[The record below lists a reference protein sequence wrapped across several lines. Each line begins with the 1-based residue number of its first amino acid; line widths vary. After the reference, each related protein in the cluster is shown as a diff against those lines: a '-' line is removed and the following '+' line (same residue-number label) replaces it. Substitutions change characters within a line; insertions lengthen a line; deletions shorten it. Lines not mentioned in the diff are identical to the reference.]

1 MRAYGEALPSLPLSY
16 AKIVR
21 KDRTFYDPADRKKKQ
36 TIRRVRQEYGLIL
49 PFRSVGNEHKE
60 QTVMSV
66 LTFDKKELGN
76 LEYSLQREML
86 ATDRRGG
93 YMSTTIVCCNTR
105 KYHGLMVAPIDDSDR
120 AYVLLSSVDETVVHD
135 GQSFNL
141 ALHRFPGTYEPRGHK
156 YITDFEY
163 TPTPTITYRVG
174 SIVLRKELLWIHN
187 RTQLMIRYTLL
198 EAPSDVR
205 LRLRPFF
212 AFRDKHA
219 LTHAN
224 MEADGRSRPIP
235 GGVKCRLYSDF
246 PWLYLQTDCRDAEF
260 VPAPDWYYNF
270 EYAREIERGYEGDED
285 LLTTGYFELSL
296 GRRQSV
302 IFSASVEAI
311 PDPAAIGGMFAE
323 ALSARSRKVDFLSC
337 LRHSARQ
344 FVVRRRDGRAEVLA
358 GYPWY
363 GQIGRQTLV
372 ALPGIALEQGRTE
385 DCLDVLDTVVRGRR
399 DGMFT
404 GSFSAAEA
412 ADAPLWFF
420 WVLQQ
425 LQRTLGEEEIW
436 KRYGIVMKE
445 LLAAYRRGVGGVA
458 VHDNGLV
465 WASAPDKALTWMN
478 ALAGGVPVV
487 SRDGYPVEIN
497 ALWYNAVCYALELA
511 SRFGEEEFVG
521 EWKAWPERIRNAFRE
536 MFWSGD
542 DGYPVEINAL
552 WYNAVCY
559 ALELASRFGEEEF
572 VGEWKAWPER
582 IRNAFREMFWS
593 GDDGYL
599 ADFVGPEGPNRWIRP
614 NMVVACGLDYKM
626 LDEEQQASVLRIVG
640 QHLLTPKGLRSL
652 SPRNPRYKNRCEGD
666 EAVRAEAS
674 MNGSVWVWPLWFY
687 VKASFDLGGREFLPR
702 AEELLA
708 RFGEEIQS
716 YGIGSINELFDGDP
730 PHAPWGAVSQAWS
743 VGAVLMIR
751 ETTERWRRRR
761 GHGLLPGLRKKR

>member
-311 PDPAAIGGMFAE
+311 PDPAAIGGMFA
-323 ALSARSRKVDFLSC
+323 
-337 LRHSARQ
+337 
-344 FVVRRRDGRAEVLA
+344 
-358 GYPWY
+358 
-363 GQIGRQTLV
+363 
-372 ALPGIALEQGRTE
+372 
-385 DCLDVLDTVVRGRR
+385 
-399 DGMFT
+399 
-404 GSFSAAEA
+404 
-412 ADAPLWFF
+412 DAPLWFF

-487 SRDGYPVEIN
+487 SR
-497 ALWYNAVCYALELA
+497 
-511 SRFGEEEFVG
+511 
-521 EWKAWPERIRNAFRE
+521 
-536 MFWSGD
+536 

-761 GHGLLPGLRKKR
+761 GRGLLPGLRKKR

>member
-1 MRAYGEALPSLPLSY
+1 
-16 AKIVR
+16 
-21 KDRTFYDPADRKKKQ
+21 
-36 TIRRVRQEYGLIL
+36 
-49 PFRSVGNEHKE
+49 
-60 QTVMSV
+60 MSV

-302 IFSASVEAI
+302 IFSASVEPFPI
-311 PDPAAIGGMFAE
+311 LRPSAE
-323 ALSARSRKVDFLSC
+323 C
-337 LRHSARQ
+337 LRR
-344 FVVRRRDGRAEVLA
+344 L
-358 GYPWY
+358 
-363 GQIGRQTLV
+363 
-372 ALPGIALEQGRTE
+372 
-385 DCLDVLDTVVRGRR
+385 
-399 DGMFT
+399 
-404 GSFSAAEA
+404 
-412 ADAPLWFF
+412 
-420 WVLQQ
+420 
-425 LQRTLGEEEIW
+425 
-436 KRYGIVMKE
+436 
-445 LLAAYRRGVGGVA
+445 
-458 VHDNGLV
+458 
-465 WASAPDKALTWMN
+465 
-478 ALAGGVPVV
+478 
-487 SRDGYPVEIN
+487 
-497 ALWYNAVCYALELA
+497 
-511 SRFGEEEFVG
+511 
-521 EWKAWPERIRNAFRE
+521 
-536 MFWSGD
+536 
-542 DGYPVEINAL
+542 
-552 WYNAVCY
+552 
-559 ALELASRFGEEEF
+559 
-572 VGEWKAWPER
+572 
-582 IRNAFREMFWS
+582 
-593 GDDGYL
+593 
-599 ADFVGPEGPNRWIRP
+599 
-614 NMVVACGLDYKM
+614 
-626 LDEEQQASVLRIVG
+626 
-640 QHLLTPKGLRSL
+640 
-652 SPRNPRYKNRCEGD
+652 
-666 EAVRAEAS
+666 
-674 MNGSVWVWPLWFY
+674 
-687 VKASFDLGGREFLPR
+687 
-702 AEELLA
+702 
-708 RFGEEIQS
+708 
-716 YGIGSINELFDGDP
+716 
-730 PHAPWGAVSQAWS
+730 
-743 VGAVLMIR
+743 
-751 ETTERWRRRR
+751 
-761 GHGLLPGLRKKR
+761 

>member
-21 KDRTFYDPADRKKKQ
+21 KDLAFYDPADRKKKQ
-36 TIRRVRQEYGLIL
+36 AIRRVRQEYGLIL

-311 PDPAAIGGMFAE
+311 PDPAAIGGMFA
-323 ALSARSRKVDFLSC
+323 
-337 LRHSARQ
+337 
-344 FVVRRRDGRAEVLA
+344 
-358 GYPWY
+358 
-363 GQIGRQTLV
+363 
-372 ALPGIALEQGRTE
+372 
-385 DCLDVLDTVVRGRR
+385 
-399 DGMFT
+399 
-404 GSFSAAEA
+404 
-412 ADAPLWFF
+412 DAPLWFF

-465 WASAPDKALTWMN
+465 WASAPGKALTWMN

-487 SRDGYPVEIN
+487 SR
-497 ALWYNAVCYALELA
+497 
-511 SRFGEEEFVG
+511 
-521 EWKAWPERIRNAFRE
+521 
-536 MFWSGD
+536 

>member
-1 MRAYGEALPSLPLSY
+1 
-16 AKIVR
+16 
-21 KDRTFYDPADRKKKQ
+21 
-36 TIRRVRQEYGLIL
+36 
-49 PFRSVGNEHKE
+49 
-60 QTVMSV
+60 MSV

-302 IFSASVEAI
+302 IFSAFVEAI
-311 PDPAAIGGMFAE
+311 PDPAAIGGMF
-323 ALSARSRKVDFLSC
+323 
-337 LRHSARQ
+337 
-344 FVVRRRDGRAEVLA
+344 
-358 GYPWY
+358 
-363 GQIGRQTLV
+363 
-372 ALPGIALEQGRTE
+372 
-385 DCLDVLDTVVRGRR
+385 
-399 DGMFT
+399 
-404 GSFSAAEA
+404 

-465 WASAPDKALTWMN
+465 WASAPGKALTWMN

-487 SRDGYPVEIN
+487 SR
-497 ALWYNAVCYALELA
+497 
-511 SRFGEEEFVG
+511 
-521 EWKAWPERIRNAFRE
+521 
-536 MFWSGD
+536 

-614 NMVVACGLDYKM
+614 NMVLACGLDYKM

-674 MNGSVWVWPLWFY
+674 MNGSVWVWLLWFY

-716 YGIGSINELFDGDP
+716 YGIGLINELFDGDP
-730 PHAPWGAVSQAWS
+730 PHAPRGAVSQAWS

>member
-1 MRAYGEALPSLPLSY
+1 
-16 AKIVR
+16 
-21 KDRTFYDPADRKKKQ
+21 
-36 TIRRVRQEYGLIL
+36 
-49 PFRSVGNEHKE
+49 
-60 QTVMSV
+60 
-66 LTFDKKELGN
+66 
-76 LEYSLQREML
+76 ML

-311 PDPAAIGGMFAE
+311 PDPAAIGGMFA
-323 ALSARSRKVDFLSC
+323 
-337 LRHSARQ
+337 
-344 FVVRRRDGRAEVLA
+344 
-358 GYPWY
+358 
-363 GQIGRQTLV
+363 
-372 ALPGIALEQGRTE
+372 
-385 DCLDVLDTVVRGRR
+385 
-399 DGMFT
+399 
-404 GSFSAAEA
+404 
-412 ADAPLWFF
+412 DAPLWFF

-487 SRDGYPVEIN
+487 SR
-497 ALWYNAVCYALELA
+497 
-511 SRFGEEEFVG
+511 
-521 EWKAWPERIRNAFRE
+521 
-536 MFWSGD
+536 

>member
-1 MRAYGEALPSLPLSY
+1 
-16 AKIVR
+16 
-21 KDRTFYDPADRKKKQ
+21 
-36 TIRRVRQEYGLIL
+36 
-49 PFRSVGNEHKE
+49 
-60 QTVMSV
+60 MSV

-120 AYVLLSSVDETVVHD
+120 AYVLLSSVDETVLHD
-135 GQSFNL
+135 GQPFNL

-235 GGVKCRLYSDF
+235 GGVKCRLYPDF
-246 PWLYLQTDCRDAEF
+246 PWLYLQTDCRNAEF

-270 EYAREIERGYEGDED
+270 EYAREIERGYEGHED
-285 LLTTGYFELSL
+285 LLTTGYFELPFRR
-296 GRRQSV
+296 GRSV
-302 IFSASVEAI
+302 VFSVSVEEIA
-311 PDPAAIGGMFAE
+311 DP
-323 ALSARSRKVDFLSC
+323 S
-337 LRHSARQ
+337 
-344 FVVRRRDGRAEVLA
+344 
-358 GYPWY
+358 
-363 GQIGRQTLV
+363 TL
-372 ALPGIALEQGRTE
+372 
-385 DCLDVLDTVVRGRR
+385 
-399 DGMFT
+399 DGMF
-404 GSFSAAEA
+404 AEA

-420 WVLQQ
+420 WVLQR

-436 KRYGIVMKE
+436 KRYGTVMKE

-478 ALAGGVPVV
+478 AVADGVPVV

-536 MFWSGD
+536 MFW
-542 DGYPVEINAL
+542 N
-552 WYNAVCY
+552 
-559 ALELASRFGEEEF
+559 
-572 VGEWKAWPER
+572 
-582 IRNAFREMFWS
+582 

>member
-1 MRAYGEALPSLPLSY
+1 
-16 AKIVR
+16 
-21 KDRTFYDPADRKKKQ
+21 
-36 TIRRVRQEYGLIL
+36 
-49 PFRSVGNEHKE
+49 
-60 QTVMSV
+60 MSV

-311 PDPAAIGGMFAE
+311 PDPAAIGGMFA
-323 ALSARSRKVDFLSC
+323 
-337 LRHSARQ
+337 
-344 FVVRRRDGRAEVLA
+344 
-358 GYPWY
+358 
-363 GQIGRQTLV
+363 
-372 ALPGIALEQGRTE
+372 
-385 DCLDVLDTVVRGRR
+385 
-399 DGMFT
+399 
-404 GSFSAAEA
+404 
-412 ADAPLWFF
+412 DAPLWFF

-465 WASAPDKALTWMN
+465 WASAPGKALTWMN

-536 MFWSGD
+536 MFWS
-542 DGYPVEINAL
+542 
-552 WYNAVCY
+552 
-559 ALELASRFGEEEF
+559 S
-572 VGEWKAWPER
+572 
-582 IRNAFREMFWS
+582 
-593 GDDGYL
+593 DDGYL

>member
-1 MRAYGEALPSLPLSY
+1 
-16 AKIVR
+16 
-21 KDRTFYDPADRKKKQ
+21 
-36 TIRRVRQEYGLIL
+36 
-49 PFRSVGNEHKE
+49 
-60 QTVMSV
+60 MSV

-425 LQRTLGEEEIW
+425 LQRTLGEEE
-436 KRYGIVMKE
+436 
-445 LLAAYRRGVGGVA
+445 
-458 VHDNGLV
+458 
-465 WASAPDKALTWMN
+465 
-478 ALAGGVPVV
+478 
-487 SRDGYPVEIN
+487 
-497 ALWYNAVCYALELA
+497 
-511 SRFGEEEFVG
+511 FVG
-521 EWKAWPERIRNAFRE
+521 EWKAWPEWIRNAFRE
-536 MFWSGD
+536 MFWSD
-542 DGYPVEINAL
+542 
-552 WYNAVCY
+552 
-559 ALELASRFGEEEF
+559 
-572 VGEWKAWPER
+572 
-582 IRNAFREMFWS
+582 
-593 GDDGYL
+593 DDGYL

-730 PHAPWGAVSQAWS
+730 PHAPRGAVSQAWS

>member
-1 MRAYGEALPSLPLSY
+1 
-16 AKIVR
+16 
-21 KDRTFYDPADRKKKQ
+21 
-36 TIRRVRQEYGLIL
+36 
-49 PFRSVGNEHKE
+49 
-60 QTVMSV
+60 MSV

-120 AYVLLSSVDETVVHD
+120 AYVQLSSVDETVVHD

-311 PDPAAIGGMFAE
+311 PDPAAIGGMFA
-323 ALSARSRKVDFLSC
+323 
-337 LRHSARQ
+337 
-344 FVVRRRDGRAEVLA
+344 
-358 GYPWY
+358 
-363 GQIGRQTLV
+363 
-372 ALPGIALEQGRTE
+372 
-385 DCLDVLDTVVRGRR
+385 
-399 DGMFT
+399 
-404 GSFSAAEA
+404 
-412 ADAPLWFF
+412 DAPLWFF

-487 SRDGYPVEIN
+487 SR
-497 ALWYNAVCYALELA
+497 
-511 SRFGEEEFVG
+511 
-521 EWKAWPERIRNAFRE
+521 
-536 MFWSGD
+536 

>member
-1 MRAYGEALPSLPLSY
+1 
-16 AKIVR
+16 
-21 KDRTFYDPADRKKKQ
+21 
-36 TIRRVRQEYGLIL
+36 
-49 PFRSVGNEHKE
+49 
-60 QTVMSV
+60 MSV

-311 PDPAAIGGMFAE
+311 PDPAAIGGMFA
-323 ALSARSRKVDFLSC
+323 
-337 LRHSARQ
+337 
-344 FVVRRRDGRAEVLA
+344 
-358 GYPWY
+358 
-363 GQIGRQTLV
+363 
-372 ALPGIALEQGRTE
+372 
-385 DCLDVLDTVVRGRR
+385 
-399 DGMFT
+399 
-404 GSFSAAEA
+404 
-412 ADAPLWFF
+412 DAPLWFF

-521 EWKAWPERIRNAFRE
+521 EWKAWPE
-536 MFWSGD
+536 W
-542 DGYPVEINAL
+542 
-552 WYNAVCY
+552 
-559 ALELASRFGEEEF
+559 
-572 VGEWKAWPER
+572 

>member
-436 KRYGIVMKE
+436 KRYGIVKKE

-487 SRDGYPVEIN
+487 SR
-497 ALWYNAVCYALELA
+497 
-511 SRFGEEEFVG
+511 
-521 EWKAWPERIRNAFRE
+521 
-536 MFWSGD
+536 

>member
-1 MRAYGEALPSLPLSY
+1 
-16 AKIVR
+16 
-21 KDRTFYDPADRKKKQ
+21 
-36 TIRRVRQEYGLIL
+36 
-49 PFRSVGNEHKE
+49 
-60 QTVMSV
+60 MSV

-445 LLAAYRRGVGGVA
+445 LLAAYRRGV
-458 VHDNGLV
+458 
-465 WASAPDKALTWMN
+465 
-478 ALAGGVPVV
+478 
-487 SRDGYPVEIN
+487 
-497 ALWYNAVCYALELA
+497 
-511 SRFGEEEFVG
+511 
-521 EWKAWPERIRNAFRE
+521 
-536 MFWSGD
+536 
-542 DGYPVEINAL
+542 
-552 WYNAVCY
+552 
-559 ALELASRFGEEEF
+559 
-572 VGEWKAWPER
+572 
-582 IRNAFREMFWS
+582 
-593 GDDGYL
+593 DGYL
-599 ADFVGPEGPNRWIRP
+599 ADFVGPEGPNWWIRP

-626 LDEEQQASVLRIVG
+626 LDEEQQASILRVVG

-666 EAVRAEAS
+666 EATRAEAS

-687 VKASFDLGGREFLPR
+687 AKASFDLAGREFLPQ
-702 AEELLA
+702 AGDMLA

-730 PHAPWGAVSQAWS
+730 PYVPRGAVSQAWS

-751 ETTERWRRRR
+751 EATERWHRRR
-761 GHGLLPGLRKKR
+761 GRGLLPGLRKKR

>member
-1 MRAYGEALPSLPLSY
+1 
-16 AKIVR
+16 
-21 KDRTFYDPADRKKKQ
+21 
-36 TIRRVRQEYGLIL
+36 
-49 PFRSVGNEHKE
+49 
-60 QTVMSV
+60 MSV

-311 PDPAAIGGMFAE
+311 PDPAAIGGMFA
-323 ALSARSRKVDFLSC
+323 
-337 LRHSARQ
+337 
-344 FVVRRRDGRAEVLA
+344 
-358 GYPWY
+358 
-363 GQIGRQTLV
+363 
-372 ALPGIALEQGRTE
+372 
-385 DCLDVLDTVVRGRR
+385 
-399 DGMFT
+399 
-404 GSFSAAEA
+404 
-412 ADAPLWFF
+412 DAPLWFF

-521 EWKAWPERIRNAFRE
+521 EWKAWPEWIRNAFRE
-536 MFWSGD
+536 MFWND
-542 DGYPVEINAL
+542 
-552 WYNAVCY
+552 
-559 ALELASRFGEEEF
+559 
-572 VGEWKAWPER
+572 
-582 IRNAFREMFWS
+582 
-593 GDDGYL
+593 DDGYL

-730 PHAPWGAVSQAWS
+730 PHAPRGAVSQAWS

>member
-1 MRAYGEALPSLPLSY
+1 
-16 AKIVR
+16 
-21 KDRTFYDPADRKKKQ
+21 
-36 TIRRVRQEYGLIL
+36 
-49 PFRSVGNEHKE
+49 
-60 QTVMSV
+60 MSV

-93 YMSTTIVCCNTR
+93 YMSTTIVCRNTR

-311 PDPAAIGGMFAE
+311 PDPAAIGGMFA
-323 ALSARSRKVDFLSC
+323 
-337 LRHSARQ
+337 
-344 FVVRRRDGRAEVLA
+344 
-358 GYPWY
+358 
-363 GQIGRQTLV
+363 
-372 ALPGIALEQGRTE
+372 
-385 DCLDVLDTVVRGRR
+385 
-399 DGMFT
+399 
-404 GSFSAAEA
+404 
-412 ADAPLWFF
+412 DAPLWFF

-487 SRDGYPVEIN
+487 SR
-497 ALWYNAVCYALELA
+497 
-511 SRFGEEEFVG
+511 
-521 EWKAWPERIRNAFRE
+521 
-536 MFWSGD
+536 

>member
-1 MRAYGEALPSLPLSY
+1 M
-16 AKIVR
+16 
-21 KDRTFYDPADRKKKQ
+21 
-36 TIRRVRQEYGLIL
+36 
-49 PFRSVGNEHKE
+49 
-60 QTVMSV
+60 
-66 LTFDKKELGN
+66 
-76 LEYSLQREML
+76 
-86 ATDRRGG
+86 
-93 YMSTTIVCCNTR
+93 
-105 KYHGLMVAPIDDSDR
+105 
-120 AYVLLSSVDETVVHD
+120 
-135 GQSFNL
+135 
-141 ALHRFPGTYEPRGHK
+141 
-156 YITDFEY
+156 
-163 TPTPTITYRVG
+163 
-174 SIVLRKELLWIHN
+174 
-187 RTQLMIRYTLL
+187 
-198 EAPSDVR
+198 
-205 LRLRPFF
+205 LRL
-212 AFRDKHA
+212 
-219 LTHAN
+219 
-224 MEADGRSRPIP
+224 
-235 GGVKCRLYSDF
+235 V
-246 PWLYLQTDCRDAEF
+246 
-260 VPAPDWYYNF
+260 
-270 EYAREIERGYEGDED
+270 
-285 LLTTGYFELSL
+285 
-296 GRRQSV
+296 
-302 IFSASVEAI
+302 
-311 PDPAAIGGMFAE
+311 
-323 ALSARSRKVDFLSC
+323 
-337 LRHSARQ
+337 
-344 FVVRRRDGRAEVLA
+344 
-358 GYPWY
+358 
-363 GQIGRQTLV
+363 
-372 ALPGIALEQGRTE
+372 
-385 DCLDVLDTVVRGRR
+385 
-399 DGMFT
+399 
-404 GSFSAAEA
+404 
-412 ADAPLWFF
+412 F

-487 SRDGYPVEIN
+487 SR
-497 ALWYNAVCYALELA
+497 
-511 SRFGEEEFVG
+511 
-521 EWKAWPERIRNAFRE
+521 
-536 MFWSGD
+536 

-761 GHGLLPGLRKKR
+761 GHGLLPGLRKSAKGCEGKELAAA

>member
-1 MRAYGEALPSLPLSY
+1 
-16 AKIVR
+16 
-21 KDRTFYDPADRKKKQ
+21 
-36 TIRRVRQEYGLIL
+36 
-49 PFRSVGNEHKE
+49 
-60 QTVMSV
+60 MSV

-120 AYVLLSSVDETVVHD
+120 AYVLLSSVDETVLHD
-135 GQSFNL
+135 GQPFNL

-174 SIVLRKELLWIHN
+174 SIVLCKELLWIHN

-235 GGVKCRLYSDF
+235 GGVKCRLYPDF
-246 PWLYLQTDCRDAEF
+246 PWLYLQTDCRNAEF

-270 EYAREIERGYEGDED
+270 EYVKEIERGYEGHED
-285 LLTTGYFELSL
+285 LLTTGYFELPFRR
-296 GRRQSV
+296 GRSV
-302 IFSASVEAI
+302 VFSVSVEEIA
-311 PDPAAIGGMFAE
+311 DPSTLDGMFAE
-323 ALSARSRKVDFLSC
+323 ALAARSRKVDFLSC

-385 DCLDVLDTVVRGRR
+385 DCLDVLDTVVRERR

-420 WVLQQ
+420 WVLQR

-436 KRYGIVMKE
+436 KRYGTVMKE
-445 LLAAYRRGVGGVA
+445 LLAAY
-458 VHDNGLV
+458 
-465 WASAPDKALTWMN
+465 
-478 ALAGGVPVV
+478 
-487 SRDGYPVEIN
+487 
-497 ALWYNAVCYALELA
+497 
-511 SRFGEEEFVG
+511 
-521 EWKAWPERIRNAFRE
+521 
-536 MFWSGD
+536 
-542 DGYPVEINAL
+542 
-552 WYNAVCY
+552 
-559 ALELASRFGEEEF
+559 
-572 VGEWKAWPER
+572 
-582 IRNAFREMFWS
+582 
-593 GDDGYL
+593 
-599 ADFVGPEGPNRWIRP
+599 
-614 NMVVACGLDYKM
+614 
-626 LDEEQQASVLRIVG
+626 
-640 QHLLTPKGLRSL
+640 
-652 SPRNPRYKNRCEGD
+652 
-666 EAVRAEAS
+666 
-674 MNGSVWVWPLWFY
+674 
-687 VKASFDLGGREFLPR
+687 
-702 AEELLA
+702 
-708 RFGEEIQS
+708 
-716 YGIGSINELFDGDP
+716 P
-730 PHAPWGAVSQAWS
+730 PGC
-743 VGAVLMIR
+743 
-751 ETTERWRRRR
+751 RRR
-761 GHGLLPGLRKKR
+761 GRAR

>member
-1 MRAYGEALPSLPLSY
+1 
-16 AKIVR
+16 
-21 KDRTFYDPADRKKKQ
+21 
-36 TIRRVRQEYGLIL
+36 
-49 PFRSVGNEHKE
+49 
-60 QTVMSV
+60 MSV

-120 AYVLLSSVDETVVHD
+120 AYVLLSSVDETVLHD
-135 GQSFNL
+135 GQPFNL

-235 GGVKCRLYSDF
+235 GGVKCRLYPDF
-246 PWLYLQTDCRDAEF
+246 PWLYLQTDCRNAEF

-385 DCLDVLDTVVRGRR
+385 DCLDVLDTVVRERR

-420 WVLQQ
+420 WVLQR

-436 KRYGIVMKE
+436 KRYGTVMKE

-478 ALAGGVPVV
+478 AVADGVPVV
-487 SRDGYPVEIN
+487 SR
-497 ALWYNAVCYALELA
+497 
-511 SRFGEEEFVG
+511 
-521 EWKAWPERIRNAFRE
+521 
-536 MFWSGD
+536 
-542 DGYPVEINAL
+542 
-552 WYNAVCY
+552 
-559 ALELASRFGEEEF
+559 
-572 VGEWKAWPER
+572 
-582 IRNAFREMFWS
+582 
-593 GDDGYL
+593 DGYL
-599 ADFVGPEGPNRWIRP
+599 ADFVGPEGPNWWIRP

-626 LDEEQQASVLRIVG
+626 LDEEQQASILRVVG

-666 EAVRAEAS
+666 EATRAEAS

-687 VKASFDLGGREFLPR
+687 AKASFDLAGREFLPQ
-702 AEELLA
+702 AGDMLA

-730 PHAPWGAVSQAWS
+730 PYVPRGAVSQAWS

-751 ETTERWRRRR
+751 EATERWHRRR
-761 GHGLLPGLRKKR
+761 GRGLLPGLRKKR

>member
-1 MRAYGEALPSLPLSY
+1 
-16 AKIVR
+16 
-21 KDRTFYDPADRKKKQ
+21 
-36 TIRRVRQEYGLIL
+36 
-49 PFRSVGNEHKE
+49 
-60 QTVMSV
+60 MSV

-246 PWLYLQTDCRDAEF
+246 PWLYLQTDC
-260 VPAPDWYYNF
+260 
-270 EYAREIERGYEGDED
+270 
-285 LLTTGYFELSL
+285 
-296 GRRQSV
+296 
-302 IFSASVEAI
+302 
-311 PDPAAIGGMFAE
+311 
-323 ALSARSRKVDFLSC
+323 
-337 LRHSARQ
+337 
-344 FVVRRRDGRAEVLA
+344 
-358 GYPWY
+358 
-363 GQIGRQTLV
+363 
-372 ALPGIALEQGRTE
+372 
-385 DCLDVLDTVVRGRR
+385 LDVLDTVVRGRR

-465 WASAPDKALTWMN
+465 WASAPGKALTWMN

-511 SRFGEEEFVG
+511 S
-521 EWKAWPERIRNAFRE
+521 
-536 MFWSGD
+536 
-542 DGYPVEINAL
+542 
-552 WYNAVCY
+552 C
-559 ALELASRFGEEEF
+559 FGEEEF

>member
-1 MRAYGEALPSLPLSY
+1 
-16 AKIVR
+16 
-21 KDRTFYDPADRKKKQ
+21 
-36 TIRRVRQEYGLIL
+36 
-49 PFRSVGNEHKE
+49 
-60 QTVMSV
+60 MSV

-235 GGVKCRLYSDF
+235 GGVKCRLFSDF

-311 PDPAAIGGMFAE
+311 PDPAAIGGMFA
-323 ALSARSRKVDFLSC
+323 
-337 LRHSARQ
+337 
-344 FVVRRRDGRAEVLA
+344 
-358 GYPWY
+358 
-363 GQIGRQTLV
+363 
-372 ALPGIALEQGRTE
+372 
-385 DCLDVLDTVVRGRR
+385 
-399 DGMFT
+399 
-404 GSFSAAEA
+404 
-412 ADAPLWFF
+412 DAPLWFF

-487 SRDGYPVEIN
+487 SR
-497 ALWYNAVCYALELA
+497 
-511 SRFGEEEFVG
+511 
-521 EWKAWPERIRNAFRE
+521 
-536 MFWSGD
+536 

>member
-1 MRAYGEALPSLPLSY
+1 
-16 AKIVR
+16 
-21 KDRTFYDPADRKKKQ
+21 
-36 TIRRVRQEYGLIL
+36 
-49 PFRSVGNEHKE
+49 
-60 QTVMSV
+60 MSV

-311 PDPAAIGGMFAE
+311 PDPAAIGGMFA
-323 ALSARSRKVDFLSC
+323 
-337 LRHSARQ
+337 
-344 FVVRRRDGRAEVLA
+344 
-358 GYPWY
+358 
-363 GQIGRQTLV
+363 
-372 ALPGIALEQGRTE
+372 
-385 DCLDVLDTVVRGRR
+385 
-399 DGMFT
+399 
-404 GSFSAAEA
+404 
-412 ADAPLWFF
+412 DAPLWFF

-465 WASAPDKALTWMN
+465 WASAPGKALTWMN

-511 SRFGEEEFVG
+511 S
-521 EWKAWPERIRNAFRE
+521 
-536 MFWSGD
+536 
-542 DGYPVEINAL
+542 
-552 WYNAVCY
+552 C
-559 ALELASRFGEEEF
+559 FGEEEF

-666 EAVRAEAS
+666 EAARAEAS

-730 PHAPWGAVSQAWS
+730 PHAPRGAVSQAWS

-751 ETTERWRRRR
+751 ETTECWRRRR

>member
-86 ATDRRGG
+86 ATDRRDG

-323 ALSARSRKVDFLSC
+323 A
-337 LRHSARQ
+337 
-344 FVVRRRDGRAEVLA
+344 
-358 GYPWY
+358 
-363 GQIGRQTLV
+363 
-372 ALPGIALEQGRTE
+372 
-385 DCLDVLDTVVRGRR
+385 
-399 DGMFT
+399 
-404 GSFSAAEA
+404 
-412 ADAPLWFF
+412 PLWFF

-521 EWKAWPERIRNAFRE
+521 EWKAWPEWIRNAFRE
-536 MFWSGD
+536 MFWSD
-542 DGYPVEINAL
+542 
-552 WYNAVCY
+552 
-559 ALELASRFGEEEF
+559 
-572 VGEWKAWPER
+572 
-582 IRNAFREMFWS
+582 
-593 GDDGYL
+593 DDGYL

-730 PHAPWGAVSQAWS
+730 PHAPRGAVSQAWS

>member
-1 MRAYGEALPSLPLSY
+1 
-16 AKIVR
+16 
-21 KDRTFYDPADRKKKQ
+21 
-36 TIRRVRQEYGLIL
+36 
-49 PFRSVGNEHKE
+49 
-60 QTVMSV
+60 MSV

-311 PDPAAIGGMFAE
+311 PDPAAIGGMFA
-323 ALSARSRKVDFLSC
+323 
-337 LRHSARQ
+337 
-344 FVVRRRDGRAEVLA
+344 
-358 GYPWY
+358 
-363 GQIGRQTLV
+363 
-372 ALPGIALEQGRTE
+372 
-385 DCLDVLDTVVRGRR
+385 
-399 DGMFT
+399 
-404 GSFSAAEA
+404 
-412 ADAPLWFF
+412 DAPLWFF

-465 WASAPDKALTWMN
+465 WASAPGKALTWMN

-536 MFWSGD
+536 MFWSD
-542 DGYPVEINAL
+542 
-552 WYNAVCY
+552 
-559 ALELASRFGEEEF
+559 
-572 VGEWKAWPER
+572 
-582 IRNAFREMFWS
+582 
-593 GDDGYL
+593 DDGYL

-666 EAVRAEAS
+666 EAARAEAS

-730 PHAPWGAVSQAWS
+730 PYAPRGAVSQAWS

>member
-436 KRYGIVMKE
+436 KR
-445 LLAAYRRGVGGVA
+445 
-458 VHDNGLV
+458 
-465 WASAPDKALTWMN
+465 
-478 ALAGGVPVV
+478 
-487 SRDGYPVEIN
+487 
-497 ALWYNAVCYALELA
+497 
-511 SRFGEEEFVG
+511 
-521 EWKAWPERIRNAFRE
+521 
-536 MFWSGD
+536 
-542 DGYPVEINAL
+542 
-552 WYNAVCY
+552 
-559 ALELASRFGEEEF
+559 
-572 VGEWKAWPER
+572 
-582 IRNAFREMFWS
+582 EMFWS

>member
-1 MRAYGEALPSLPLSY
+1 
-16 AKIVR
+16 
-21 KDRTFYDPADRKKKQ
+21 
-36 TIRRVRQEYGLIL
+36 
-49 PFRSVGNEHKE
+49 
-60 QTVMSV
+60 MSV

-120 AYVLLSSVDETVVHD
+120 AYVLLSSVDETVLHD
-135 GQSFNL
+135 GQPFNL

-235 GGVKCRLYSDF
+235 GGVKCRLYPDF
-246 PWLYLQTDCRDAEF
+246 PWLYLQTDCRNAEF

-270 EYAREIERGYEGDED
+270 EYVKEIERGYEGHED
-285 LLTTGYFELSL
+285 LLTTGYFELPFRR
-296 GRRQSV
+296 GRSV
-302 IFSASVEAI
+302 VFSVSVEEIA
-311 PDPAAIGGMFAE
+311 DPSTLGGMFAE
-323 ALSARSRKVDFLSC
+323 ALAARSRKVDFLSC

-344 FVVRRRDGRAEVLA
+344 FVVRRRDGRTEVLA

-385 DCLDVLDTVVRGRR
+385 DCL
-399 DGMFT
+399 
-404 GSFSAAEA
+404 
-412 ADAPLWFF
+412 
-420 WVLQQ
+420 
-425 LQRTLGEEEIW
+425 
-436 KRYGIVMKE
+436 
-445 LLAAYRRGVGGVA
+445 A

-478 ALAGGVPVV
+478 AVADGVPVV

-536 MFWSGD
+536 MFW
-542 DGYPVEINAL
+542 N
-552 WYNAVCY
+552 
-559 ALELASRFGEEEF
+559 
-572 VGEWKAWPER
+572 
-582 IRNAFREMFWS
+582 

-599 ADFVGPEGPNRWIRP
+599 ADFVGPEGPNWWIRP

-626 LDEEQQASVLRIVG
+626 LDEEQQASILRVVG

-666 EAVRAEAS
+666 EATRAEAS

-687 VKASFDLGGREFLPR
+687 AKASFDLAGREFLPQ
-702 AEELLA
+702 AGDMLA

-730 PHAPWGAVSQAWS
+730 PYVPRGAVSQAWS

-751 ETTERWRRRR
+751 EATERWHRRR
-761 GHGLLPGLRKKR
+761 GRGLLPGLRKKR

>member
-311 PDPAAIGGMFAE
+311 PDPAAIGGMFA
-323 ALSARSRKVDFLSC
+323 
-337 LRHSARQ
+337 
-344 FVVRRRDGRAEVLA
+344 
-358 GYPWY
+358 
-363 GQIGRQTLV
+363 
-372 ALPGIALEQGRTE
+372 
-385 DCLDVLDTVVRGRR
+385 
-399 DGMFT
+399 
-404 GSFSAAEA
+404 
-412 ADAPLWFF
+412 DAPLWFF

-536 MFWSGD
+536 MFWSD
-542 DGYPVEINAL
+542 
-552 WYNAVCY
+552 
-559 ALELASRFGEEEF
+559 
-572 VGEWKAWPER
+572 
-582 IRNAFREMFWS
+582 
-593 GDDGYL
+593 DDGYL

>member
-1 MRAYGEALPSLPLSY
+1 
-16 AKIVR
+16 
-21 KDRTFYDPADRKKKQ
+21 
-36 TIRRVRQEYGLIL
+36 
-49 PFRSVGNEHKE
+49 
-60 QTVMSV
+60 MSV

-187 RTQLMIRYTLL
+187 RTQLMICYTLL

-311 PDPAAIGGMFAE
+311 PDPAAIGGMFA
-323 ALSARSRKVDFLSC
+323 
-337 LRHSARQ
+337 
-344 FVVRRRDGRAEVLA
+344 
-358 GYPWY
+358 
-363 GQIGRQTLV
+363 
-372 ALPGIALEQGRTE
+372 
-385 DCLDVLDTVVRGRR
+385 
-399 DGMFT
+399 
-404 GSFSAAEA
+404 
-412 ADAPLWFF
+412 DAPLWFF

-465 WASAPDKALTWMN
+465 WASAPGKALTWMN

-521 EWKAWPERIRNAFRE
+521 EWKAWP
-536 MFWSGD
+536 
-542 DGYPVEINAL
+542 
-552 WYNAVCY
+552 
-559 ALELASRFGEEEF
+559 
-572 VGEWKAWPER
+572 KR

-666 EAVRAEAS
+666 EAARAEAS

-687 VKASFDLGGREFLPR
+687 VKASFDLAGREFLPQ
-702 AEELLA
+702 AGDMLA

-730 PHAPWGAVSQAWS
+730 PYVPRGAVSQAWS

-751 ETTERWRRRR
+751 EATERWRRRR

>member
-1 MRAYGEALPSLPLSY
+1 
-16 AKIVR
+16 
-21 KDRTFYDPADRKKKQ
+21 
-36 TIRRVRQEYGLIL
+36 
-49 PFRSVGNEHKE
+49 
-60 QTVMSV
+60 MSV

-311 PDPAAIGGMFAE
+311 PDPAAIGGMFA
-323 ALSARSRKVDFLSC
+323 
-337 LRHSARQ
+337 
-344 FVVRRRDGRAEVLA
+344 
-358 GYPWY
+358 
-363 GQIGRQTLV
+363 
-372 ALPGIALEQGRTE
+372 
-385 DCLDVLDTVVRGRR
+385 
-399 DGMFT
+399 
-404 GSFSAAEA
+404 
-412 ADAPLWFF
+412 DAPLWFF

-465 WASAPDKALTWMN
+465 WASAPGKALTWMN

-536 MFWSGD
+536 MFWS
-542 DGYPVEINAL
+542 
-552 WYNAVCY
+552 
-559 ALELASRFGEEEF
+559 S
-572 VGEWKAWPER
+572 
-582 IRNAFREMFWS
+582 
-593 GDDGYL
+593 DDGYL

-666 EAVRAEAS
+666 EAARAEAS

-708 RFGEEIQS
+708 RFGEEILS

-730 PHAPWGAVSQAWS
+730 PHAPRGAVSQAWS

>member
-141 ALHRFPGTYEPRGHK
+141 ALHRFPGTYEP
-156 YITDFEY
+156 
-163 TPTPTITYRVG
+163 
-174 SIVLRKELLWIHN
+174 
-187 RTQLMIRYTLL
+187 
-198 EAPSDVR
+198 
-205 LRLRPFF
+205 
-212 AFRDKHA
+212 
-219 LTHAN
+219 
-224 MEADGRSRPIP
+224 
-235 GGVKCRLYSDF
+235 
-246 PWLYLQTDCRDAEF
+246 
-260 VPAPDWYYNF
+260 
-270 EYAREIERGYEGDED
+270 
-285 LLTTGYFELSL
+285 
-296 GRRQSV
+296 RRQSV

-478 ALAGGVPVV
+478 AVADGVPVV

-536 MFWSGD
+536 MFW
-542 DGYPVEINAL
+542 N
-552 WYNAVCY
+552 
-559 ALELASRFGEEEF
+559 
-572 VGEWKAWPER
+572 
-582 IRNAFREMFWS
+582 